1 MTTSR
6 REFFNTTLWK
16 ERRYNNVLFQH
27 GKNPAD
33 FEFVEFQ
40 DILNYETQQAIRAI
54 VSCGFIDDGFK
65 VFPDSP
71 AANNTVLIKKGEG
84 WLQDATGVG
93 GIEYSGIR
101 VKLPDVLKTTP
112 STVYEHALDVAS
124 TYLRYTIV
132 ATIPPATP
140 YRYDLLYVVFY
151 RKQYTPT
158 DDIDMQD
165 STLGETAL
173 REKWY
178 YEFRYYEGNDSNK
191 NPSIPSLGAG
201 EYGVKLAVLVRHASD
216 NITSSVIIDM
226 RPKFSINGNL
236 MSDNLLLVGP
246 RGGKYPSIK
255 DVINNFTTSNPISPS
270 ATNPYMLFMLPGVH
284 SIVATNPDGLSPQ
297 PIPLD
302 LSTLSVDHVRIVG
315 AGIDKTILEFSDP
328 DSLNPDVWIKV
339 GSATKVEFADMTIR
353 VILSGPPYY
362 TEDNYIIKIGGG
374 TARFTNCKIGGDI
387 NTNVKFGCINVDS
400 GTAYIK
406 NCELYSRST
415 MIPALHMGAVSTV
428 KIHDSILKQSG
439 YNVIKDEGLTS
450 SLLRIHNSEII
461 GNVFPL
467 YLNSPAEL
475 YGCTISKID
484 WLSDGGLTAD
494 ECIHTYASSVKL
506 YSCRITATSGTNKI
520 IIQPDGELHDCY
532 HDGTLQNDNIGTM
545 KVFNSTLTTVNISNS
560 ATPEFY
566 GCDILGAVTLTG
578 ASTTCK
584 LVGCLFKKVDAAVIT
599 GTSVNFEL
607 LGCSLSTT
615 GAVKVVDLLGTCV
628 PVIQNCKFY
637 LNNAGA
643 TGIYMEVNTAT
654 PIVSHCTANGNASA
668 KIFDAAAATTMKAG
682 DIDGDVTLKGANV
695 TITDIRLA

>member
-1 MTTSR
+1 
-6 REFFNTTLWK
+6 
-16 ERRYNNVLFQH
+16 VLFEA
-27 GKNPAD
+27 GKNPTD
-33 FEFVEFQ
+33 FDFVEFQ

-54 VSCGFIDDGFK
+54 VSCGFIDEGFK

-71 AANNTVLIKKGEG
+71 LSNNTVLIKKGEG

-112 STVYEHALDVAS
+112 STVYEHILDVAS
-124 TYLRYTIV
+124 TYERFTIV

-140 YRYDLLYVVFY
+140 YRYDLLYVIFK
-151 RKQYTPT
+151 RKTYTPT
-158 DDIDMQD
+158 DDIDIQD
-165 STLGETAL
+165 STLGETSQ

-201 EYGVKLAVLVRHASD
+201 EYGVKLAILVRHASD
-216 NITSSVIIDM
+216 NVTSDVIIDM

-236 MSDNLLLVGP
+236 MGDNLILVGT

-255 DVINNFTTSNPISPS
+255 DVVNNFTTSNPITPT
-270 ATNPYMLFMLPGVH
+270 ATNPYTLYMLPGVH
-284 SIVATNPDGLSPQ
+284 SITAINPDGLVPQ

-302 LSTLSVDHVRIVG
+302 LSTLSVDHVRIIG
-315 AGIDKTILEFSDP
+315 AGVDKTILEFSDP
-328 DSLNPDVWIKV
+328 LALLPDNWIKV
-339 GSATKVEFADMTIR
+339 GSSTKVEFADMTIR
-353 VILSGPPYY
+353 VNLTNSPVPYY
-362 TEDNYIIKIGGG
+362 TEDNYIIKINGG
-374 TARFTNCKIGGDI
+374 TVKFTNCKIGGDI
-387 NTNVKFGCINVDS
+387 NTNVLFGCMDIVN
-400 GTAYIK
+400 GTVTL
-406 NCELYSRST
+406 NGCELYSRST
-415 MIPALHMGAVSTV
+415 TIPALHIDATSTV
-428 KIHDSILKQSG
+428 KIQDSIMKQSG
-439 YNVIKDEGLTS
+439 GNVIKDEGLINS
-450 SLLRIHNSEII
+450 FLRIYDSEIT
-461 GNVFPL
+461 GNAFPL

-475 YGCTISKID
+475 HDCIISKAD

-506 YSCRITATSGTNKI
+506 YSCKITATSGVDKI

-545 KVFNSTLTTVNISNS
+545 KVFNSTLTTITVSNS

-566 GCDILGAVTLTG
+566 GCDILDAVTLTG
-578 ASTTCK
+578 ASTVAKFT
-584 LVGCLFKKVDAAVIT
+584 GCLFKKVDAAVIT
-599 GTSVNFEL
+599 GTSVSFEL
-607 LGCSLSTT
+607 LGCSLATT
-615 GAVKVVDLLGTCV
+615 GAVKVIDLLGTCV
-628 PVIQNCKFY
+628 PIIQGCKFY

-643 TGIYMEVNTAT
+643 TGIYLEANTAT
-654 PIVSHCTANGNASA
+654 PIASHCTANGNGSA
-668 KIFDAAAATTMKAG
+668 KIFDAAVATTIKAG